1 MQRNRRESG
10 MMKSRTR
17 KQHLHRPAGDSL
29 VLNEAQL
36 VRVTAGTGEPPV
48 VASVW
53 VAYTDDGK
61 T

>member
-1 MQRNRRESG
+1 

-17 KQHLHRPAGDSL
+17 KQHLHRPAGDNL

-36 VRVTAGTGEPPV
+36 VRVTAGTGGLPA

>member
-1 MQRNRRESG
+1 MT
-10 MMKSRTR
+10 KSRTR
-17 KQHLHRPAGDSL
+17 KQHLKRSAGDSL
-29 VLNEAQL
+29 VLNETQL
-36 VRVTAGTGEPPV
+36 VRVAAGGGSPA